1 MTPPRPVV
9 VRTHTTYIA
18 LPCDICVM
26 ARAAARLAR
35 PGRREHLFNA
45 LSVVFIMLDNDRY
58 SSFWMLFAFPTG
70 LCRRA
75 PPHPFRSVHYTPVM
89 SATHQQRW
97 CGHTR
102 AAAPFSRPIFPRS
115 RSPRGCSPRDHA
127 RTQPGPAAW
136 PHTAW
141 PRSLAHAARFQACR
155 PAGTS
160 PARFLRRPYARAQ
173 VRKWH
178 GLAPGPGF
186 TCLVK

>member
-1 MTPPRPVV
+1 MLRWLYSLWLHVPALKVMGHDRRNRPCHTRTQPRNTRSIVKWYILSSLRRGFEGLRALLPPCYCRTVCLPPVMREHQSGRLVRAYPRP
-9 VRTHTTYIA
+9 
-18 LPCDICVM
+18 
-26 ARAAARLAR
+26 
-35 PGRREHLFNA
+35 
-45 LSVVFIMLDNDRY
+45 
-58 SSFWMLFAFPTG
+58 
-70 LCRRA
+70 
-75 PPHPFRSVHYTPVM
+75 
-89 SATHQQRW
+89 
-97 CGHTR
+97 
-102 AAAPFSRPIFPRS
+102 AAPLSRPIFPRS
-115 RSPRGCSPRDHA
+115 RSSRGCFPRDHA

-178 GLAPGPGF
+178 GLAPGSGF

>member
-1 MTPPRPVV
+1 MRYSPV
-9 VRTHTTYIA
+9 
-18 LPCDICVM
+18 M
-26 ARAAARLAR
+26 
-35 PGRREHLFNA
+35 REHQSGRL
-45 LSVVFIMLDNDRY
+45 V
-58 SSFWMLFAFPTG
+58 
-70 LCRRA
+70 RA
-75 PPHPFRSVHYTPVM
+75 Y
-89 SATHQQRW
+89 
-97 CGHTR
+97 TR
-102 AAAPFSRPIFPRS
+102 AAAPLSRPIFPRS
-115 RSPRGCSPRDHA
+115 RSHRAHFSRDHA

-141 PRSLAHAARFQACR
+141 PRSLPHAARFQACR